1 MAVKRK
7 KKKEYVYLCGKKLT
21 IPEFRAE
28 IHKRGKGPFFTQEE
42 FDKEINEWLKKEICK

>member
-1 MAVKRK
+1 MAVKLKNKQRF
-7 KKKEYVYLCGKKLT
+7 VYMDGKKLT

-28 IHKRGKGPFFTQEE
+28 IHKREKGPFFTQEE